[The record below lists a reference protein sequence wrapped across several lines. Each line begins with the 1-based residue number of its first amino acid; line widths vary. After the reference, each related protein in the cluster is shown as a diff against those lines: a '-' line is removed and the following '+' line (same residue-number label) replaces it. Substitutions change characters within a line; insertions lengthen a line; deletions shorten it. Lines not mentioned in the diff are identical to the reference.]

1 MYKEELIL
9 FFSNSS
15 KRLKGRELLKS
26 FYESTITLIPKP
38 DKHMTQKENYR
49 LISLLKID
57 V

>member
-1 MYKEELIL
+1 MHKEELIL

-26 FYESTITLIPKP
+26 FYGGTITLILKP
-38 DKHMTQKENYR
+38 DKHMTKKENYR

-57 V
+57 A